1 MKSTFLSHLHLP
13 AGPRRRIGFS
23 LSLIATLIL
32 ALFLPL
38 SLAQAYSGY
47 PTFDI
52 VSVKPDESVTIKV
65 VNLPP
70 NQTFTVRMGKIGTRA
85 IGGIEVGQ
93 FTSGSGGTQ
102 TLTYNIPAG
111 LKGLRQISIRM
122 DSKPG
127 GYFAY
132 NWFYNTTTA
141 TATPGPTKTPGPT
154 PTPKPTLSGYTGI
167 PTFTILSVVAD
178 DKVTIRTH
186 NFPANQTFTVRMG
199 KYGTKGIGGIV
210 VGSSDSGKGGA
221 LEFTYTIPAELKGQS
236 RIAIRLDSPAGF
248 YAFNWFWNNT
258 YP

>member
-1 MKSTFLSHLHLP
+1 MKSTFLFLLRP
-13 AGPRRRIGFS
+13 PTEPRRRIGFS
-23 LSLIATLIL
+23 LGLLATLIL
-32 ALFLPL
+32 TLFLPL
-38 SLAQAYSGY
+38 PLVQAYSGY
-47 PTFDI
+47 PTFDT

-85 IGGIEVGQ
+85 VGGIEVGQ
-93 FTSGSGGTQ
+93 FASGSGGTQ
-102 TLTYNIPAG
+102 TLIYNIPAS

-154 PTPKPTLSGYTGI
+154 PTSKPTLSSYTGI
-167 PTFTILSVVAD
+167 PTFAILSVVAD
-178 DKVTIRTH
+178 DKITIRTH

-210 VGSSDSGKGGA
+210 IGNSDSGKGGV

-236 RIAIRLDSPAGF
+236 RIAIRMDSPAGF

>member
-1 MKSTFLSHLHLP
+1 MKPLSFFRVHLN
-13 AGPRRRIGFS
+13 RRFWIG
-23 LSLIATLIL
+23 LGLVL
-32 ALFLPL
+32 ALALPL
-38 SLAQAYSGY
+38 VMPTGLVQAYTGY

-52 VSVKPDESVTIKV
+52 VSVKPDESVTIKA

-102 TLTYNIPAG
+102 TLTYNIPAA

-127 GYFAY
+127 GYYAY
-132 NWFYNTTTA
+132 NWFYNLSIPATT
-141 TATPGPTKTPGPT
+141 TPGPT
-154 PTPKPTLSGYTGI
+154 PTPKPTSSGYSGI
-167 PTFTILSVVAD
+167 PTFAILSVVKD
-178 DKVTIRTH
+178 DKVTIRTN

-210 VGSSDSGKGGA
+210 VGTSNSGTGGR
-221 LEFTYTIPAELKGQS
+221 LEFTYTIPAELKGQT
-236 RIAIRLDSPAGF
+236 RIAIRLESPAGY

-258 YP
+258 AP